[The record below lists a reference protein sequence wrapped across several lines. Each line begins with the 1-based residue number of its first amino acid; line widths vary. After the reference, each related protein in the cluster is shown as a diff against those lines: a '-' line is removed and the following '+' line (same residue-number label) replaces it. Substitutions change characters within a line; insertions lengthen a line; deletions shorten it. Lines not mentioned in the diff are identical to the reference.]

1 MRNSA
6 AVDPTTIAVTRRY
19 TFPAAHVLRHPSFSD
34 SENQRVYGKCAN
46 PSGHGHNYG
55 IEVSVTGPVDERMGW
70 VVDPAV
76 LDATFD
82 AQVRGR
88 FAHRLLNDLAEF
100 SSQVPTAE
108 NLAQAIYASLAEPL
122 ADCSSACL
130 VEVRV
135 VETRRN
141 SFTYRPSP
149 TETRSEPTTQ
159 MSQTTP

>member
-1 MRNSA
+1 MRSSA

-19 TFPAAHVLRHPSFSD
+19 AFPAAHVLRHPSFSD
-34 SENQRVYGKCAN
+34 PENQRVYGKCAN
-46 PSGHGHNYG
+46 PSGHGHDYG
-55 IEVSVTGPVDERMGW
+55 IEVTVTGPVDERMGW

-82 AQVRGR
+82 AQVHAR
-88 FAHRLLNDLAEF
+88 FAHRLLNDLPEF
-100 SSQVPTAE
+100 STQVPTAE
-108 NLAQAIYASLAEPL
+108 NLARVIYASLAEPL

-141 SFTYRPSP
+141 SFTYSPSP
-149 TETRSEPTTQ
+149 TETRNEPTRP
-159 MSQTTP
+159 MSPTTP